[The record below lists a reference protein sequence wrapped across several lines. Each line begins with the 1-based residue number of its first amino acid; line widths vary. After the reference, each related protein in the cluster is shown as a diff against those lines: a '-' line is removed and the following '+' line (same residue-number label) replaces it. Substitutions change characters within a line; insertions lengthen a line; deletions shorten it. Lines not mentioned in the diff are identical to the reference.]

1 MNRSEAGN
9 DVDERRLG
17 LAAAFGA
24 YTGKCCD
31 QPASH
36 REPRAST
43 HESWLT
49 QAAHSS
55 QTTTARLRDFPWHKL
70 GKFNRQPHELA
81 CSGRIAELL
90 NQGRPF
96 DPLTDHDSSFRGEAI
111 WISVLIVSL
120 RYY

>member
-9 DVDERRLG
+9 GVDERGLG
-17 LAAAFGA
+17 HPAAFGVHA
-24 YTGKCCD
+24 GRGCG
-31 QPASH
+31 QLASH

-43 HESWLT
+43 IESWLT

-55 QTTTARLRDFPWHKL
+55 QTTTIRLPWHGP

-81 CSGRIAELL
+81 CSGRITELL

-96 DPLTDHDSSFRGEAI
+96 DPLTDHDFPFRGETI
-111 WISVLIVSL
+111 
-120 RYY
+120 